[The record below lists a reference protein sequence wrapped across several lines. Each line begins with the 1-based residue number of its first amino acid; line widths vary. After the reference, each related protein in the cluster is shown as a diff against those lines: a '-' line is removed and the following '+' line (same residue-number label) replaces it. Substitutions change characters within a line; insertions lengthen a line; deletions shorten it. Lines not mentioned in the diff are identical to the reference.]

1 MNKVEEYKNFQ
12 AGSPELIQLLVDD
25 HLGWATSIA
34 KSVARAW
41 NLDFQLDGLDGGA
54 YEGLLFCAQRYDPAM
69 GVPFRGYARRRIHEA
84 STEEARKSKSWQKGV
99 GSATPE
105 EQTAREVSARLM
117 QVFPELRT
125 GFVKDEEDTE
135 GTSLRNTIRQMLS
148 SASVIAAFE
157 QGGRENPAIAL
168 EYNEMLERLASLEP
182 IHQEVLY
189 AIYWKDQS
197 MRKLAEEWSL
207 DELVIVREHREILSY
222 VFAMLSEGKSPR
234 KKLKIRPGLRPIAM
248 KLKKAKSNPPFK
260 KFAREQ
266 GSVSAAA
273 LTSMIFLLISLFNL
287 KHLGETW

>member
-1 MNKVEEYKNFQ
+1 MNKVEEYKNFP
-12 AGSPELIQLLVDD
+12 AGSSDLIQLLVDD

-41 NLDFQLDGLDGGA
+41 NLDYQLDGLDGGA
-54 YEGLLFCAQRYDPAM
+54 YEGLLFCAQRYDPGM

-117 QVFPELRT
+117 QVFPELRS
-125 GFVKDEEDTE
+125 GFVKNEEDTE
-135 GTSLRNTIRQMLS
+135 GASLRNTIRQMLS

-157 QGGRENPAIAL
+157 QSGRENPAIAL
-168 EYNEMLERLASLEP
+168 EYNEMLERLSALEP
-182 IHQEVLY
+182 VHQEILY
-189 AIYWKDQS
+189 AIYWKDLS

-207 DELVIVREHREILSY
+207 DELVIVREHKEILSY
-222 VFAMLSEGKSPR
+222 VFYMVSEGKAPR

-248 KLKKAKSNPPFK
+248 KMKKSKSEPPFN
-260 KFAREQ
+260 KFASQ
-266 GSVSAAA
+266 QSGSSAV
-273 LTSMIFLLISLFNL
+273 LTGFIFLLISLSNYEQ
-287 KHLGETW
+287 LGATW